1 MRTKDKAT
9 LAEKLAA
16 KKTRKPPAPIYLIL
30 AFIWKCLYF
39 KRLGVHITKKVNP
52 KDYKGAYVV
61 VSNHASRMDYIYTG
75 LAFLPHRLNFVAGYN
90 EFFRSHL
97 AFVFRLLQVIPKRNF
112 TPDLHTVKEI
122 MRIIRAGGRII
133 LFPEGMSSIGG
144 GSQPCAIGGGKLL
157 KKLGVPVLVCRIRG
171 GYLTNTKYCLDER
184 RGRVDVEVD
193 ELFSPERLA
202 AMSPEEIQRAL
213 DAEIRND
220 DYAWNKTAR
229 VAYEGHGRMAQD
241 MHTLLFKC
249 PRCGEEFRMKGEG
262 DVIRCE
268 ACGNGATLNEYYDLI
283 PLDASSVLP
292 ETPTAWWNWQRECVR
307 TRIAEPGFRLSERV
321 KLGTLPKYDYL
332 KDQKTSE
339 ITGEG
344 EITLDAS
351 GFTFAGVNEGEAFTF
366 HLSPQELPTYGMC
379 TDVTRFYTFYRG
391 EFYEFFPE
399 GETVSL
405 WLMATEEIH
414 RAAGGQWQDYPA
426 AE

>member
-1 MRTKDKAT
+1 MKKQKKT
-9 LAEKLAA
+9 LAEQLAA
-16 KKTRKPPAPIYLIL
+16 RKTRKPPALIYLIL

-39 KRLGVHITKKVNP
+39 RRLGVHITKKVDP
-52 KDYKGAYVV
+52 KSYKGPYIV

-144 GSQPCAIGGGKLL
+144 NSQPCAIGGGKLL

-184 RGRVDVEVD
+184 RGRVEVEVD
-193 ELFSPERLA
+193 ELFSPDKLA
-202 AMSPEEIQRAL
+202 SMTADEIQSAL

-229 VAYEGHGRMAQD
+229 VAYEGHGRMALD
-241 MHTLLFKC
+241 LHTLLFKC
-249 PRCGEEFRMKGEG
+249 PRCGEELRMKGEG

-268 ACGNGATLNEYYDLI
+268 ACGNGATMNAYYDLI
-283 PLDASSVLP
+283 PLDDTCVLP
-292 ETPTAWWNWQRECVR
+292 ETPSAWWNWQREQVR
-307 TRIAEPGFRLSERV
+307 ARVADPAFELREKV
-321 KLGTLPKYDYL
+321 KLGTLPKYEYL

-344 EITLDAS
+344 EIVLDRD
-351 GFTFAGVNEGEAFTF
+351 GFTFTGKNHGEDFTF
-366 HLSPQELPTYGMC
+366 HLAPGELPTYGMC
-379 TDVTRFYTFYRG
+379 TDVTRFYTFFRG

-399 GETVSL
+399 KNTVAL

-414 RAAGGQWQDYPA
+414 RLTGGAWQDYPK